1 MQWLIS
7 KGTCARAPAHCYEL
21 EDRVSTCTRSVAS
34 CPYPQSHLRSS
45 SLEPGFSRT
54 RMPPPYGRHARN
66 ATSACSAPQCTEH
79 AAGAL
84 PAASQFAG
92 RPTPDKLCGIAAS
105 TFVRTHCP
113 RDADLALAIRTCK
126 LLLVKPCQTLTGP
139 CQLSNFD
146 IDTIDKV

>member
-1 MQWLIS
+1 MHS
-7 KGTCARAPAHCYEL
+7 F
-21 EDRVSTCTRSVAS
+21 RSVMS
-34 CPYPQSHLRSS
+34 ISS
-45 SLEPGFSRT
+45 ITPAIQQSRT
-54 RMPPPYGRHARN
+54 WFFTHSNASAIRTSPH

-113 RDADLALAIRTCK
+113 RAADLALAIRTCK